1 MSTVGESIGA
11 EAGGRFSWA
20 SHVSGARRHLVV
32 MVTSQ
37 DAKVEAMDHFGFT
50 TYIFDPLL
58 LLVLAAAALGVG
70 VVLGL
75 TNRIVIFEDRSD
87 AITTTVAP
95 TVLVLGTVVNGI
107 LFASLER
114 AADDSFLWGTPAS
127 TTTTLVCGA
136 IVSITL
142 FISYVRTLQANGTLV
157 GQYVFVVKLALAVL
171 GIVVLVLAAAYQFLN
186 GAAVWGR
193 RADAQSEPLESGP
206 RSERVYATGDSGWR
220 DHYEA
225 TARDS
230 ADSRVVVKV
239 GIHRGMTEVACTS
252 IEFDA
257 PGQRIALALL
267 VEAIDDT
274 GSTGARS
281 HGFRE
286 PCCAKA
292 DANMG

>member
-1 MSTVGESIGA
+1 MK
-11 EAGGRFSWA
+11 
-20 SHVSGARRHLVV
+20 
-32 MVTSQ
+32 VTSQ
-37 DAKVEAMDHFGFT
+37 DAKVEAIDYFGFT

-75 TNRIVIFEDRSD
+75 TNRIVIFEDLSD

-107 LFASLER
+107 LFASSER
-114 AADDSFLWGTPAS
+114 AVDDSFDSFLWGTPAS
-127 TTTTLVCGA
+127 TTTTLVCGV

-142 FISYVRTLQANGTLV
+142 LISYVRTLQANGTLV

-171 GIVVLVLAAAYQFLN
+171 GIVVLVLAAYQYLN

-193 RADAQSEPLESGP
+193 RAAAFAQPEPLESGP
-206 RSERVYATGDSGWR
+206 RPERVYAAGDSGWR
-220 DHYEA
+220 DHCEEI
-225 TARDS
+225 DS
-230 ADSRVVVKV
+230 GSVDGRTVVKV
-239 GIHRGMTEVACTS
+239 GIHRGMTEVAGTS
-252 IEFDA
+252 IEIDA
-257 PGQRIALALL
+257 QGQRIALALL
-267 VEAIDDT
+267 VETIDDT
-274 GSTGARS
+274 GSTGACS

-292 DANMG
+292 NVNMG